1 MFDDFIIII
10 INIIFL
16 VFVISIIIIVV
27 VVVVQNKAF
36 LIFNPTN
43 LNLNFS

>member
-1 MFDDFIIII
+1 MFDDFII

-16 VFVISIIIIVV
+16 VFVIIIIIIIIV